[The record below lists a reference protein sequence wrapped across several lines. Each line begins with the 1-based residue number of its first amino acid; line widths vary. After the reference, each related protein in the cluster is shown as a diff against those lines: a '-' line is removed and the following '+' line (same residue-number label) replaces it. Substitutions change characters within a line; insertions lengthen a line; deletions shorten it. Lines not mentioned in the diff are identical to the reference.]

1 MAIRVDLTGKKFNM
15 LTVIKELGS
24 NKVLCKCDCGS
35 EKVINKDN
43 VKSGKVLSCGC
54 LLRQKGRQRLDLQ
67 KNTVGQRFG
76 NLVVLEELGGGRVL
90 CQCDCGKSK
99 NINKGHLLN
108 GDITSCGCA
117 QKLRP
122 AKAKEEYLVN
132 NTYIATIRSDKP
144 SKRSTTGIKGVY
156 WSKTKNKYQ
165 AAIRCQGIN
174 HELGYFNS
182 LAEAVAARLE
192 AEEIYFKPL
201 IDDFNKNKEPKEE
214 R

>member
-1 MAIRVDLTGKKFNM
+1 MAVRVDLTGKKFNM
-15 LTVIKELGS
+15 LTVIQELGG
-24 NKVLCKCDCGS
+24 NKVLCKCDCGN
-35 EKVINKDN
+35 EKVINKNN
-43 VKSGKVLSCGC
+43 VKSGKVMSCGC
-54 LLRQKGRQRLDLQ
+54 LLRKKGRQRLDLQ

-76 NLVVLEELGGGRVL
+76 NLIVLEELGNGRVL
-90 CQCDCGKSK
+90 CQCDCGKRK

-108 GDITSCGCA
+108 GDITSCGCV
-117 QKLRP
+117 QKSRP
-122 AKAKEEYLVN
+122 AKAKEPFLVN
-132 NTYIATIRSDKP
+132 NTYIATIRSGKP

-201 IDDFNKNKEPKEE
+201 IDDFNKNKGAD
-214 R
+214 

>member
-1 MAIRVDLTGKKFNM
+1 MAVRIDLTGKKFNM
-15 LTVIKELGS
+15 LTVVKELGG
-24 NKVLCKCDCGS
+24 NKLLCRCDCGN

-76 NLVVLEELGGGRVL
+76 NLVVLEELGAGRVL

-117 QKLRP
+117 QKSRP
-122 AKAKEEYLVN
+122 AKAKEPFLVN
-132 NTYIATIRSDKP
+132 NTYIATIRSGKP
-144 SKRSTTGIKGVY
+144 SKSSTSGIKGVY
-156 WSKTKNKYQ
+156 WSKSKNKWR
-165 AAIRCQGIN
+165 AGIRCQGVN
-174 HELGYFNS
+174 YELGYFDN
-182 LAEAVAARLE
+182 LNEAAEARRK
-192 AEEIYFKPL
+192 AEEKYFKPL
-201 IDDFNKNKEPKEE
+201 LDEYNKNKGAD
-214 R
+214 

>member
-1 MAIRVDLTGKKFNM
+1 MAVRVDLTGKKFNM
-15 LTVIKELGS
+15 LTIIQELGG
-24 NKVLCKCDCGS
+24 NKVLCKCDCGN

-43 VKSGKVLSCGC
+43 VKSGKVMSCGC
-54 LLRQKGRQRLDLQ
+54 LLRKKGRQRLDLQ

-108 GDITSCGCA
+108 GDITSCGCV

-122 AKAKEEYLVN
+122 AKAKEPFLVN

-192 AEEIYFKPL
+192 AEEKYFKPL
-201 IDDFNKNKEPKEE
+201 IDDFNKNKGAD
-214 R
+214 

>member
-1 MAIRVDLTGKKFNM
+1 M

-24 NKVLCKCDCGS
+24 NKVLCKCDCGN

-122 AKAKEEYLVN
+122 AKAKEEYLLN

-182 LAEAVAARLE
+182 LAEAVAARIE
-192 AEEIYFKPL
+192 AEATYFKPL
-201 IDDFNKNKEPKEE
+201 IDDFNKKRGAE
-214 R
+214 

>member
-15 LTVIKELGS
+15 LTVIKELGN

-54 LLRQKGRQRLDLQ
+54 LLRQKGRRRLDLQ

-76 NLVVLEELGGGRVL
+76 NLVVLEELGNGRVL

-108 GDITSCGCA
+108 GDITSCGCV
-117 QKLRP
+117 QKSRP
-122 AKAKEEYLVN
+122 AKAKEGYLVN
-132 NTYIATIRSDKP
+132 NTYIATIRSGKP

-182 LAEAVAARLE
+182 LAEAVAARVE
-192 AEEIYFKPL
+192 AEEKYFKPL
-201 IDDFNKNKEPKEE
+201 IDDFNKKRGAE
-214 R
+214 

>member
-1 MAIRVDLTGKKFNM
+1 MAVRVDLTGKKFNM
-15 LTVIKELGS
+15 LTVIQELGG
-24 NKVLCKCDCGS
+24 NKVLCKCDCGN

-43 VKSGKVLSCGC
+43 VKSGKVMSCGC
-54 LLRQKGRQRLDLQ
+54 LLRKKGRQRLDLQ

-108 GDITSCGCA
+108 GDITSCGCV

-122 AKAKEEYLVN
+122 AKAKEPFLVN
-132 NTYIATIRSDKP
+132 NTYIATIRSGKP

-165 AAIRCQGIN
+165 AAIRCQCIN

-201 IDDFNKNKEPKEE
+201 IDDFNKNKGAD
-214 R
+214 

>member
-1 MAIRVDLTGKKFNM
+1 MAVRVDLTGKKFNM
-15 LTVIKELGS
+15 LTVIQELGG
-24 NKVLCKCDCGS
+24 NKVLCKCDCGC

-43 VKSGKVLSCGC
+43 VKSGKVMSCGC
-54 LLRQKGRQRLDLQ
+54 LLRKKGRQRLDLQ

-108 GDITSCGCA
+108 GDITSCGCV

-122 AKAKEEYLVN
+122 AKAKEPFLVN
-132 NTYIATIRSDKP
+132 NTYIATIRSGKP

-192 AEEIYFKPL
+192 AEEKYFKPL
-201 IDDFNKNKEPKEE
+201 IDDFNKNKGAD
-214 R
+214 

>member
-1 MAIRVDLTGKKFNM
+1 MAVRVDLTGKKFNM
-15 LTVIKELGS
+15 LTVIQELGG
-24 NKVLCKCDCGS
+24 NKVLCKCDCGN

-43 VKSGKVLSCGC
+43 VKSGKVMSCGC
-54 LLRQKGRQRLDLQ
+54 LLRKKGRQRLDLQ

-108 GDITSCGCA
+108 GDITSCGCV

-132 NTYIATIRSDKP
+132 STYIATIRSGKP

-192 AEEIYFKPL
+192 AEEKYFKPL
-201 IDDFNKNKEPKEE
+201 IDDFNKNKGAD
-214 R
+214 